1 MTAALRLGLALTIL
15 ILALGAVALAVDR
28 WAPPQHLPWKPLTL
42 DQPIGLATHW
52 KIARLAAGPP
62 DACRAVLAAGGVRF
76 RPAANVI
83 RTGFCATEGAGRVAA
98 GLPGLNP
105 PGAAMTCGETLALAV
120 WLRRSVEPAAR
131 EAFHAEVGGL
141 DHFGTYACRAVRGGG
156 PASQHASANAIDV
169 AAIRLA
175 DGRKI
180 SVLGHYQE
188 GGPRGRFLHAI
199 HQDAC
204 RVFAAALGP
213 NYNAS
218 HRDHLHLDLGPWR
231 ACR

>member
-1 MTAALRLGLALTIL
+1 RAMAPAFTAEPSAAKYQMSVRNPRPNAAAAPRVPRASPSAMAAPYPIRRQARTGALARGGANGEACGRMTAAMRLGLALTIL

-83 RTGFCATEGAGRVAA
+83 RTGFCTTEGAGRVAA

-141 DHFGTYACRAVRGGG
+141 DHFGTYACRAVRGG
-156 PASQHASANAIDV
+156 
-169 AAIRLA
+169 
-175 DGRKI
+175 
-180 SVLGHYQE
+180 
-188 GGPRGRFLHAI
+188 
-199 HQDAC
+199 
-204 RVFAAALGP
+204 
-213 NYNAS
+213 
-218 HRDHLHLDLGPWR
+218 
-231 ACR
+231 